1 MLRSFSRIPLRIA
14 HRVPERSSSAHHSFY
29 APSFLLNMAKRK
41 RSTAA
46 AESPAASDAPAIDR
60 SKMRR
65 SEVPLPPNVAG
76 NAPKASRRQS
86 SRGATVATM
95 NPDINPDVLDGV
107 TALRASPDGHECD
120 EQESHLKPHPSNST
134 MNGISAATEATAE
147 ISPPS
152 KASTNTNGV
161 VEPSSIKGA
170 SAGKGKR
177 KTAGAQQVK
186 TEPKETSIGSVTG
199 IAKNVTAPT
208 KDTGMA
214 GDPED
219 AEGLEEDEV
228 EVKEALSRPPPV
240 NSEYLP
246 LPWKGRLGYVRI
258 PHTFHATMADFRT
271 RRASTHIF
279 ALQILPC
286 SVLGH
291 AASQASSNTVIP

>member
-14 HRVPERSSSAHHSFY
+14 HRVPERSSSALQGFY
-29 APSFLLNMAKRK
+29 APLFFPNMAKRK

-76 NAPKASRRQS
+76 IAQKATRRQS
-86 SRGATVATM
+86 S
-95 NPDINPDVLDGV
+95 NPDVLDGV
-107 TALRASPDGHECD
+107 MALRASPDGHECD

-134 MNGISAATEATAE
+134 MNGISVATEATE
-147 ISPPS
+147 DISPPS
-152 KASTNTNGV
+152 NASTNTNGV

-186 TEPKETSIGSVTG
+186 MEPKETSIGSVTG
-199 IAKNVTAPT
+199 IVKNVTAPT

-258 PHTFHATMADFRT
+258 PHTFYATMADFRT
-271 RRASTHIF
+271 RRASTRIF